1 MTAPAR
7 TRNND
12 GGNNGNGRHSSGTL
26 SLLPSSMLEAY
37 NDLASDVRRIYRTDL
52 PGVLRR
58 RAKKARLM
66 ASLLEEI
73 ARVREQEVAS

>member
-1 MTAPAR
+1 MSVPAR
-7 TRNND
+7 KTN
-12 GGNNGNGRHSSGTL
+12 GNGNGRHGESL
-26 SLLPSSMLEAY
+26 SLLPPSMLEAY